1 MEEACREVAAIVV
14 MRWVTDL
21 LGRGGN
27 DGALCV
33 GGGVDSRA
41 EIRVWAEFI
50 CYSGRVQCC
59 RD

>member
-1 MEEACREVAAIVV
+1 MEEACRDAAAMVV

-27 DGALCV
+27 DG
-33 GGGVDSRA
+33 GPYWGGVDSRA

-50 CYSGRVQCC
+50 CYTGRVQCC

>member
-1 MEEACREVAAIVV
+1 MEEACRDAAAMVV
-14 MRWVTDL
+14 MRWVAIYSAAAAT
-21 LGRGGN
+21 
-27 DGALCV
+27 AVAPV